1 MLLKKSTRIKYFKE
15 LGFGEYNSK
24 SILKMQKKYFT
35 DPKEHDSVY
44 GKKSDILLRHLWN
57 VHKYCKNFKP
67 EEFRCGCGGRYCTG
81 YPTYLKAKE
90 CKHIQAIRDLY
101 KTPMQITS
109 GLRCRTFNTRLSGS
123 SQNSRHVTGK
133 AVDFYMPGKTDSLNG
148 RVKIIKVIK
157 QLPNH
162 NWSYCNGYCSK
173 GYAVHAPNMG
183 NAVHTD
189 VR

>member
-1 MLLKKSTRIKYFKE
+1 
-15 LGFGEYNSK
+15 
-24 SILKMQKKYFT
+24 MQKKYFT

-44 GKKSDILLRHLWN
+44 GKNSDILLRHLWT

-173 GYAVHAPNMG
+173 GYSVHAPNMG
-183 NAVHTD
+183 SAIHTD

>member
-173 GYAVHAPNMG
+173 GYSVHAPNMG
-183 NAVHTD
+183 SAIHTD

>member
-35 DPKEHDSVY
+35 DPKEHDGVY

-148 RVKIIKVIK
+148 HVKIIKVIK

-173 GYAVHAPNMG
+173 GYSVHAPNMG
-183 NAVHTD
+183 SAIHTD